1 MYLITHSMGSVV
13 SYVLSTVIIHILLGS
28 CFSYLVGS
36 WFGRFI
42 LLYRRLEG
50 GEFSRKAEEYCY
62 RNMLKLWPES
72 NFIFPVTFKILGIVL
87 IPEFY

>member
-1 MYLITHSMGSVV
+1 MGSVV

-42 LLYRRLEG
+42 CCIVDWKVG
-50 GEFSRKAEEYCY
+50 SSSHCKAEEYRY
-62 RNMLKLWPES
+62 RNMLKLWPKS
-72 NFIFPVTFKILGIVL
+72 NFIFLVTFKILGI
-87 IPEFY
+87 PEFD